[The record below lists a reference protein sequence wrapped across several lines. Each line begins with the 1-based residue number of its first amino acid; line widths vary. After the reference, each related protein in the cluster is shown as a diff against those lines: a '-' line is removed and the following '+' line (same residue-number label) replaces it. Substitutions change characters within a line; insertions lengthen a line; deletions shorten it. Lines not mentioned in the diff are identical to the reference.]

1 MKRSRMSSTA
11 AVFIILTI
19 AFALG
24 VYQGLAQVHDVAVTN
39 ITKSKSIVGQGFSM
53 QINVTAANLGGSSE
67 TFNITLN
74 GTRLVVGTVSIHL
87 YGSATQGWGF
97 IPSAITSPGPTLAF
111 HKGDLVNLTL
121 TSQDGAPH
129 QFYVDYNG
137 DHSPSPGEPTSP
149 VFTATINYQFTV
161 DTLGAFTY
169 YCSIHPLVMFGT
181 FTVTTPPTQ
190 TTQIG
195 KQLVSVNPG
204 ASVLVAFIWN
214 TMGYPKGN
222 YTITAIADPVSGET
236 NTTNN
241 TFTDNWVVVAMVGDV
256 SGPAG
261 VPDGKVDIRDLAAMA
276 KVFGINYPDPRYNPN
291 YDITGPTPGVA
302 DGKID
307 IRDLATAAKN
317 FGKVDP

>member
-1 MKRSRMSSTA
+1 MKRSTISSTA
-11 AVFIILTI
+11 AVFIVLTI

-24 VYQGLAQVHDVAVTN
+24 VNQGLAQVHDVAVTN

-53 QINVTAANLGGSSE
+53 QINVTAANLGGFSE
-67 TFNITLN
+67 TFNVTLN

-97 IPSAITSPGPTLAF
+97 TPSTITSPGPALAF

-129 QFYVDYNG
+129 QFFVDYNG

-149 VFTATINYQFTV
+149 VFTATINYQFTA
-161 DTLGAFTY
+161 DTIGAFTY
-169 YCSIHPLVMFGT
+169 YCAIHPLLMFGT
-181 FTVTTPPTQ
+181 FAVTTPPTQ

-195 KQLVSVNPG
+195 KQLISLNPG
-204 ASVLVAFIWN
+204 TSTLLAFIWN

-222 YTITAIADPVSGET
+222 YTISAIAETVPGEA

-241 TFTDNWVVVAMVGDV
+241 TFTDNWVIVAMVGDV

-276 KVFGINYPDPRYNPN
+276 KVFGVNYPDPRYNPN